1 MHRTFTLAS
10 IIVNYKSEERTITYV
25 KEELQSKCH
34 IPQLII
40 IVNNEATEESSKK
53 LSKSLLAPIVT
64 DIAAIP
70 KDSDIYII
78 HNLKNSGFA
87 QGNNLGVDFISKH
100 FEVDYLL
107 FSNNDIRF
115 IDSNVIE
122 VLIEKL
128 KTLPDIGVIGPKV
141 IGLDGQDQNPYLYS
155 PFWNE
160 ILWMSWERFL
170 PLKKGE
176 KTFDRTHAKEGYY
189 YRLMGSFFII
199 PYTSFIECGKMDP
212 HTFLY
217 AEEVILAERMLNIG
231 KKNYYVPAVKIL
243 HEHGQTT
250 SKYLN
255 KGNEILLES
264 ILYYF
269 KTYKHISNFKII
281 IGKRLVQLYWFFQ
294 TIYRKI
300 KCKKR

>member
-1 MHRTFTLAS
+1 MHHYILAT
-10 IIVNYKSEERTITYV
+10 IIINYKSEERTINYI
-25 KEELQSKCH
+25 KKELQPKCS

-40 IVNNEATEESSKK
+40 IVNNEATASSSNR
-53 LSKSLLAPIVT
+53 LTKSLNAPIVK
-64 DIAAIP
+64 DITATINE
-70 KDSDIYII
+70 SSIYII
-78 HNLKNSGFA
+78 HNTENSGFA
-87 QGNNLGVDFISKH
+87 RGNNLGVDFISKH

-128 KTLPDIGVIGPKV
+128 KSLPDVGVIGPKV
-141 IGLDGQDQNPYLYS
+141 IGLDGKDQNPYLYS

-160 ILWMSWERFL
+160 ILWMSWGRFL
-170 PLKKGE
+170 PHWNFKE
-176 KTFDRTHAKEGYY
+176 FNRTKASEGYY

-199 PYTSFIECGKMDP
+199 PLYDYLQCGGMDP

-217 AEEVILAERMLNIG
+217 AEEIILAERMLNIG
-231 KKNYYVPAVKIL
+231 KKNYYVPSVKIL

-269 KTYKHISNFKII
+269 KTYKHISNIKII
-281 IGKRLVQLYWFFQ
+281 LGKRLVQLYCFLQ
-294 TIYRKI
+294 RIYQKI
-300 KCKKR
+300 